1 MVGINH
7 AGQVRIQVDEKRR
20 LPGRGAWLHP
30 DQNCINHAIQRRA
43 FNRALRKSSP
53 IDTAGLVEWWSI
65 AQLEYFGK
73 SDEKAGR
80 KADGSPMSTQRRTR
94 YSDGPT
100 LFGRAQT
107 GELWQRRSAS
117 TNSRANSKSRVR
129 SCSLN

>member
-1 MVGINH
+1 LEVERVFAPGTEPIRTCIGCRRVAPQSALIRMVGINH

-80 KADGSPMSTQRRTR
+80 KADGSPMSTQR
-94 YSDGPT
+94 
-100 LFGRAQT
+100 
-107 GELWQRRSAS
+107 
-117 TNSRANSKSRVR
+117 
-129 SCSLN
+129 